1 MPEMPQKAAPGA
13 AASRPV
19 TVRIYTKAQ
28 CSLCEVA
35 RRALA
40 DIGTRVSFTLEVVDI
55 RGSADTWVR
64 YRHAVPVIE
73 VDGREVAR
81 LRIDAVGLERELV
94 AAAGR

>member
-1 MPEMPQKAAPGA
+1 M
-13 AASRPV
+13 
-19 TVRIYTKAQ
+19 TVRIYTKAG
-28 CSLCEVA
+28 CTPCEVA

-40 DIGTRVSFTLEVVDI
+40 DIGTRVPFTLEVVDI
-55 RGSADTWVR
+55 RGSEDTWVR

-81 LRIDAVGLERELV
+81 LRVDAAALERELA